1 MNEWSVPVAPFLMPI
16 VVIIVVF
23 SFTAVMAWL
32 GARRKERD
40 AFYKSETLKKIAEA
54 QGGGANAIEFLREQE
69 RISAR
74 QRREGQ
80 KLGGLI
86 TMAVGIG
93 MMVLLKPMLAHDPDP
108 VAQQVYLA
116 GLIPLLIG
124 VVLLA
129 YSVFLAPKE

>member
-1 MNEWSVPVAPFLMPI
+1 MNDGVPVAPFLMPI
-16 VVIIVVF
+16 VVIVVVF

-40 AFYKSETLKKIAEA
+40 AYYRNETLKKIAEA

-69 RISAR
+69 RITAR

-80 KLGGLI
+80 KLGGMI
-86 TMAVGIG
+86 TLVVGIG
-93 MMVLLKPMLAHDPDP
+93 MMIFLKAMLARDADPT
-108 VAQQVYLA
+108 AQQAYLV

-124 VVLLA
+124 AVLLA
-129 YSVFLAPKE
+129 YSFILAPKE